1 MSLSN
6 KYNIPQETLKKM
18 YRDGVISCKWGAYED
33 VYDDFKS
40 RVTSGKS
47 KADIYMD
54 IAAEKNISPRTVR
67 LMVETMAKFN
77 A

>member
-1 MSLSN
+1 MSISN
-6 KYNIPQETLKKM
+6 KYNIPQDTLKKM
-18 YRDGVISCKWGAYED
+18 YRDGLISCKWEGYEE
-33 VYDDFKS
+33 VYDNFKS
-40 RVTSGKS
+40 RVGSGKS
-47 KADIYMD
+47 KSDIYMD

>member
-18 YRDGVISCKWGAYED
+18 YRDGVISCKWSQYEE
-33 VYDDFKS
+33 VYDTFKS
-40 RVTSGKS
+40 RTGKS
-47 KADIYMD
+47 KSDIYMD
-54 IAAEKNISPRTVR
+54 IAAEMNISARTVR

>member
-6 KYNIPQETLKKM
+6 KYNIPEETLKKM
-18 YRDGVISCKWGAYED
+18 YRDGVISCKWEGYEE
-33 VYDDFKS
+33 VYNNFKTRS
-40 RVTSGKS
+40 SSGKS
-47 KADIYMD
+47 KNDIYMD